1 MEQSILNAASLAT
14 ERLGQALNIKLESQE
29 DNDFLEGYN
38 KGYCHGAEWQKEQDK
53 ELLTALKQIACWP
66 GNLDDTR
73 LTSKTGANDAVA
85 RGLLVVHMRTVAL
98 LAIKKIEPDYEP
110 FK

>member
-1 MEQSILNAASLAT
+1 MEQLTLEQAAEANANGWLIPT
-14 ERLGQALNIKLESQE
+14 VGAL
-29 DNDFLEGYN
+29 
-38 KGYCHGAEWQKEQDK
+38 KGSFKKGAEWQKEQDK
-53 ELLTALKQIACWP
+53 ELLVALKQIACWP